1 MRLYRY
7 AIVNFLMGAAWLCG
21 QSALGP
27 EAEVLIRRG
36 IDHTIMARFDSAF
49 ADFETLQARYPAHP
63 VGWFYEAATLQS
75 MMMDYETDRWRAAFY
90 AAADSAERRARALL
104 EHNEDDAWAQFYLGS
119 TLSYKGL
126 FQAKNGKVVGGF
138 VSAKK
143 GLRHLRRAV
152 ELDSTLADAYL
163 GLGSYDY
170 WSGVYYKYLRFL
182 PWIKDEREKGIAQI
196 KKAIAASH
204 FSYWISVNTL
214 GWIAYNQKD
223 YAQAIECFQ
232 RGLAHYPESR
242 FFLWGLADTY
252 FKMKDY
258 KGAIGAYSRLL
269 ASVEAAPVN
278 NGYNAAL
285 CQVRLA
291 HCFQVSGQQERAFQL
306 AESMLS
312 QPYDKS
318 VKKRLKDGFKTAKKI
333 RHDALKALG
342 RIEVIH
348 E

>member
-1 MRLYRY
+1 MRLFRY
-7 AIVNFLMGAAWLCG
+7 FIVNLLWGAAWLCG
-21 QSALGP
+21 QSALSPG
-27 EAEVLIRRG
+27 ADALILRG

-49 ADFETLQARYPAHP
+49 AVFDTLQARYPAHP

-75 MMMDYETDRWRAAFY
+75 MMMDYETDRWRSEFY
-90 AAADSAERRARALL
+90 AAADSAEIRARALIAQ
-104 EHNEDDAWAQFYLGS
+104 NEDDAWAQFYLGS

-126 FQAKNGKVVGGF
+126 YQAKSGKVVGGF

-143 GLRHLRRAV
+143 GLGHLSRAV
-152 ELDSTLADAYL
+152 EIDTTLADAYL

-182 PWIKDEREKGIAQI
+182 PWIRDEREKGIAQI
-196 KKAIAASH
+196 KWAMAESQ
-204 FSYWISVNTL
+204 FSYWISVNTM
-214 GWIAYNQKD
+214 GWIEYNRKN
-223 YAQAIECFQ
+223 YFLALTHFE
-232 RGLAHYPESR
+232 RGLARYPESR

-291 HCFQVSGQQERAFQL
+291 HCFQVTGQNERAYAA

-312 QPYDKS
+312 ASYEKA

-333 RHDALKALG
+333 RHAALKALG
-342 RIEVIH
+342 RIVVIH